1 MVKYILISRSVFLNK
16 NSEVRE
22 EFIQLHHKLK
32 HTGIKLMLITRNENI
47 SSCRAILKK
56 TFGEGEVF
64 IGKRLDFSKKF
75 IEGNEKISNKDFIM
89 VGSVEEDIRIVAN
102 NKIVLFNPTW
112 LQVDEKIV
120 KYGFRIES
128 IDKLIRCIDIL
139 NLENQFMF
147 DAEIDEKT
155 TLIALCDAREYYAV
169 SDELEML
176 KQYKGVLKFNKE
188 PYQYAVYFH
197 YVCNLL
203 NDDRFRDVDYWMA
216 VPSSSGSNNN
226 YVYEMITNT
235 RYLMND
241 RKKEDLFIRHK
252 PAQKSTYMDKA
263 ERIYLG
269 CTRHF
274 DTIHLNPKYKGKLK
288 GKKICI
294 IDDYVTNGT
303 SFETI
308 RNLLENEGVKE
319 IILLAI
325 GSFKKP
331 YIKENYRIEGNV
343 YEKAF
348 KYELLNRE
356 TIRVVANDYAR
367 EAIRNI
373 YSIIN

>member
-1 MVKYILISRSVFLNK
+1 MVKYILISRSVFLNEH
-16 NSEVRE
+16 SEVRE
-22 EFIQLHHKLK
+22 EFIRLHHKLK
-32 HTGIKLMLITRNENI
+32 QTEIKLVLVTRNDNS
-47 SSCRAILKK
+47 SSCRAILNK
-56 TFGEGEVF
+56 TFGDGEVSVGQRF
-64 IGKRLDFSKKF
+64 RLSKKF
-75 IEGNEKISNKDFIM
+75 IEGNKKISNKDFIM
-89 VGSVEEDIRIVAN
+89 IGSVEEDIRIVAN

-112 LQVDEKIV
+112 LQVDEKIA

-147 DAEIDEKT
+147 DTKIDEKT

-169 SDELEML
+169 TDELEML
-176 KQYKGVLKFNKE
+176 KTYKGVLKFNEE

-197 YVCNLL
+197 YICNLL
-203 NDDRFRDVDYWMA
+203 NDNRFKDVDYWMA
-216 VPSSSGSNNN
+216 VPSSSGSNKN

-241 RKKEDLFIRHK
+241 RKKEDLFIRYK
-252 PAQKSTYMDKA
+252 PAQKSTYMRSD
-263 ERIYLG
+263 ERISLG

-331 YIKENYRIEGNV
+331 YIRERYKIEGNV
-343 YEKAF
+343 YEKDF
-348 KYELLNRE
+348 NYELIDIK
-356 TIRVVANDYAR
+356 TIRIVANDYAKQT
-367 EAIRNI
+367 IKNI
-373 YSIIN
+373 YSIIS